1 MYRLLR
7 KYSQKAKTG
16 CASGMLKNI
25 FGIQHG
31 LQYCCLTT
39 VLCAL
44 CATGTI
50 EAAPQLPPPGKLHQN
65 QEQEDSVHVSLVTF
79 YPGSEPHNIWG
90 HSEIR
95 VQQGPIDLYFNYG
108 VFDFQA
114 PAFMWRFML
123 GKTDYICQP
132 VPRAYATLG
141 MEERRMVEQ
150 ELNLPQD
157 RAIAMRDFLWNNAQP
172 ENREY
177 RYKFL
182 SDNCSTRPRDI
193 IELAAGDGLQYP
205 AFSPSSILKGRNLGN
220 RTIVTYRDILAHYCR
235 NYAWEKFGIDLVL
248 GWDVDTALDQ
258 RATMFIPMLLMDAV
272 ADATITTDSVT
283 MPFVKATTVPI
294 DKSTDGNVRPPTPWY
309 LSPMAFALL
318 VLALTLLVSGRD
330 WKRRDVSRWFD
341 TILYTAGGL
350 AGCILFFLIFFST
363 HEATSPNINIAWLH
377 PLLLLLAVLP
387 WFKKGRTAARWLH
400 ALNALVVLLL
410 MLAWPWQ
417 PQVGNLA
424 FFPLMTALVMRSAT
438 NVFLLSHPTRGP
450 TARR

>member
-1 MYRLLR
+1 MQRLFR
-7 KYSQKAKTG
+7 SY
-16 CASGMLKNI
+16 
-25 FGIQHG
+25 
-31 LQYCCLTT
+31 YLTT

-44 CATGTI
+44 CATGALD
-50 EAAPQLPPPGKLHQN
+50 AAPEVPQPESLS
-65 QEQEDSVHVSLVTF
+65 QEESTEDSVRVSLVTF

-95 VQQGPIDLYFNYG
+95 VQQGSTDLYFNYG

-123 GKTDYICQP
+123 GETDYLCQP
-132 VPRAYATLG
+132 VPRIYATLG
-141 MEERRMVEQ
+141 MENRRMVEQ

-157 RAIAMRDFLWNNAQP
+157 RALAVKAFLWNNAQP
-172 ENREY
+172 ENCTY

-193 IELAAGDGLQYP
+193 IEMAAGESLQYP
-205 AFSPSSILKGRNLGN
+205 AMGDSA
-220 RTIVTYRDILAHYCR
+220 VTYRDILAHYCR

-248 GWDVDTALDQ
+248 GWDVDTVIDQ

-272 ADATITTDSVT
+272 AGATIKTDSGIV
-283 MPFVKATTVPI
+283 PLVKATTVPI
-294 DKSTDGNVRPPTPWY
+294 DKSTEGNVRPPTPWY
-309 LSPMAFALL
+309 QSPMAFALI

-330 WKRRDVSRWFD
+330 WRRHEVTRWFD
-341 TILYTAGGL
+341 TILFTMGGL

-363 HEATSPNINIAWLH
+363 HEATSPNINMVWLH

-387 WFKKGRTAARWLH
+387 WFKKTRPIARWLH
-400 ALNALVVLLL
+400 ALNALVIALL

-417 PQVGNLA
+417 PQVGNIA
-424 FFPLMTALVMRSAT
+424 FFPLMSALVMRSLT
-438 NVFLLSHPTRGP
+438 NVFLLSQPTRGP
-450 TARR
+450 TRS

>member
-1 MYRLLR
+1 MQRLR
-7 KYSQKAKTG
+7 KY
-16 CASGMLKNI
+16 
-25 FGIQHG
+25 
-31 LQYCCLTT
+31 YLTT

-44 CATGTI
+44 CASGVLD
-50 EAAPQLPPPGKLHQN
+50 AAPVLPMPDETTDQ
-65 QEQEDSVHVSLVTF
+65 QEQDSVRVSLVTF

-123 GKTDYICQP
+123 GETDYMCMP

-157 RAIAMRDFLWNNAQP
+157 RAIAVRDFLWNNAQP
-172 ENREY
+172 ENRVY

-193 IELAAGDGLQYP
+193 IEMAAGESLQYP
-205 AFSPSSILKGRNLGN
+205 AMGD
-220 RTIVTYRDILAHYCR
+220 TAVTYRDILAHYCR

-248 GWDVDTALDQ
+248 GWDIDTVIDQ

-272 ADATITTDSVT
+272 AGATITTDSVT
-283 MPFVKATTVPI
+283 VPLVKATTVPI

-309 LSPMAFALL
+309 ISPIAVALL
-318 VLALTLLVSGRD
+318 VLALTLLVTCRD
-330 WKRRDVSRWFD
+330 WRHRDVSRWFD
-341 TILYTAGGL
+341 AILFTAGGL
-350 AGCILFFLIFFST
+350 AGCILFFLIFYST
-363 HEATSPNINIAWLH
+363 HEATSPNINILWLH
-377 PLLLLLAVLP
+377 PLLLLLAILP
-387 WFKKGRTAARWLH
+387 WFKKTRGAARCLH
-400 ALNALVVLLL
+400 ALNAVIVALL

-417 PQVGNLA
+417 PQTANLA
-424 FFPLMTALVMRSAT
+424 FFPLMTALVMRSVT
-438 NVFLLSHPTRGP
+438 NVLLGSQTTRGP
-450 TARR
+450 TVNKG

>member
-1 MYRLLR
+1 MQRLLK
-7 KYSQKAKTG
+7 KY
-16 CASGMLKNI
+16 
-25 FGIQHG
+25 
-31 LQYCCLTT
+31 CLTT

-44 CATGTI
+44 CATGTLD
-50 EAAPQLPPPGKLHQN
+50 AAPQLPLPESAQA
-65 QEQEDSVHVSLVTF
+65 QEQEDSIKVSLVTF

-95 VQQGPIDLYFNYG
+95 VQQGPVDLYFNYG

-123 GKTDYICQP
+123 GQTDYMCQP

-157 RAIAMRDFLWNNAQP
+157 RAIAVRDFLWNNALP
-172 ENREY
+172 ENRTY

-193 IELAAGDGLQYP
+193 IEMAAGPGLQYP
-205 AFSPSSILKGRNLGN
+205 AMGDS
-220 RTIVTYRDILAHYCR
+220 TVTYRDILAHYCR

-248 GWDVDTALDQ
+248 GWDVDTALSQ

-272 ADATITTDSVT
+272 AGATITTDSVT
-283 MPFVKATTVPI
+283 MPLVKATTVPI
-294 DKSTDGNVRPPTPWY
+294 DKSTEGNVRPPTPWY
-309 LSPMAFALL
+309 LSPIIVALL
-318 VLALTLLVSGRD
+318 VLALTLLVSGCD
-330 WKRRDVSRWFD
+330 WRRRNVSRCFD
-341 TILYTAGGL
+341 TILFTAGGL

-363 HEATSPNINIAWLH
+363 HEATSPNINIVWLH

-387 WFKKGRTAARWLH
+387 WFKKTRNAARWLH
-400 ALNALVVLLL
+400 TLNALVVALL

-417 PQVGNLA
+417 PQMGNIA
-424 FFPLMTALVMRSAT
+424 FFPLMTALVMRSLT
-438 NVFLLSHPTRGP
+438 NVFLLSQPTRGP
-450 TARR
+450 TSTKH

>member
-1 MYRLLR
+1 MQQLLR
-7 KYSQKAKTG
+7 KY
-16 CASGMLKNI
+16 
-25 FGIQHG
+25 
-31 LQYCCLTT
+31 CLTT

-44 CATGTI
+44 CATGTLD
-50 EAAPQLPPPGKLHQN
+50 AVPTLPQRPLRPAVM
-65 QEQEDSVHVSLVTF
+65 QEDDSVRVSLVTF

-95 VQQGPIDLYFNYG
+95 VQKGSYDLYFNYG

-123 GKTDYICQP
+123 GETDYMCQP
-132 VPRAYATLG
+132 VPRFYATMG

-157 RAIAMRDFLWNNAQP
+157 RAQAVAEFLWNNAQP
-172 ENREY
+172 ENRVY

-193 IELAAGDGLQYP
+193 IEMAAGEGLQYP
-205 AFSPSSILKGRNLGN
+205 AMGD
-220 RTIVTYRDILAHYCR
+220 TTVTYRDILAHYCR

-248 GWDVDTALDQ
+248 GWDIDTVIDQ

-272 ADATITTDSVT
+272 AGATITTDSVT
-283 MPFVKATTVPI
+283 VPLVKATTVPI
-294 DKSTDGNVRPPTPWY
+294 DKSTEGNVRPPTPWY
-309 LSPMAFALL
+309 FSPLTVALL
-318 VLALTLLVSGRD
+318 VLALTLLVSCRD
-330 WKRRDVSRWFD
+330 WRRRDVSRWFD
-341 TILYTAGGL
+341 TILFTVGGL

-363 HEATSPNINIAWLH
+363 HEATSPNINIVWLH

-387 WFKKGRTAARWLH
+387 WFRKTRPAARWLH
-400 ALNALVVLLL
+400 ALNTLIVALL

-417 PQVGNLA
+417 PQVGNIA
-424 FFPLMTALVMRSAT
+424 FFPLMTALVVRSLT
-438 NVFLLSHPTRGP
+438 NVWLLGKPTRGP
-450 TARR
+450 TSVKG